1 MKNQRFMMFMALVLV
16 SFAVVFHSC
25 AGGDGGEDGDDDIG
39 NPQLTITSHSDGQ
52 EVYGSRTI
60 TLSGTISDS
69 RTITAVWVNLNG
81 TDVSASF
88 TQTSFSVDL
97 TLDNRTNVI
106 TARAVNDKNTTGT
119 ETIVLQYPFVA
130 LTTFQNASVVVGQ
143 PDFISNLANQGGSAG
158 ANTINAPYGNAFV
171 YNGVLYLPD
180 YNNNRVLGFNSVPTT
195 NNASADFVLGQ
206 PDFTTT
212 TGGNTADMMGG
223 PQTVK
228 VDNGRML
235 IDEYGNNRV
244 LIWITVPTLTQV
256 PADIVVGQTGFGVS
270 VSECTQ
276 SGLSNPESIETVDG
290 KLIVTDTGN
299 NRVIIWN
306 TIPISDGA
314 PADIVLGQNSFTNSA
329 WNDDDQDGNPD
340 ANPTARTLYYPSGA
354 WSDGT
359 RLIVADLRNNRVLI
373 WNTFP
378 TANFTPADVVL
389 GQSDMISNA
398 SGLSDKDMNNPYHMT
413 SNGNQLFVCDGSN
426 HRVLIWDSIPTTNYA
441 SADRVLGQSDFV
453 HGTRNDD
460 DQDGADDGQ
469 PSARTLYWPEG
480 LYAYEDKLIV
490 TDGNN
495 NRYLIFEEL

>member
-1 MKNQRFMMFMALVLV
+1 MG
-16 SFAVVFHSC
+16 VVW
-25 AGGDGGEDGDDDIG
+25 G
-39 NPQLTITSHSDGQ
+39 N
-52 EVYGSRTI
+52 
-60 TLSGTISDS
+60 
-69 RTITAVWVNLNG
+69 
-81 TDVSASF
+81 
-88 TQTSFSVDL
+88 
-97 TLDNRTNVI
+97 
-106 TARAVNDKNTTGT
+106 
-119 ETIVLQYPFVA
+119 
-130 LTTFQNASVVVGQ
+130 VV
-143 PDFISNLANQGGSAG
+143 
-158 ANTINAPYGNAFV
+158 V

-180 YNNNRVLGFNSVPTT
+180 FVNNRVLGFNSVPTT

-212 TGGNTADMMGG
+212 ISGNAADEMGN
-223 PQTVK
+223 PQTVR

-235 IDEYGNNRV
+235 IDEYSNNRV

-270 VSECTQ
+270 VAVCTQ
-276 SGLSNPESIETVDG
+276 SGLNHPESIETVDG
-290 KLIVTDTGN
+290 KLIVTDTNN

-306 TIPISDGA
+306 TIPTSDGA

-340 ANPTARTLYYPSGA
+340 ANPTARTLNSPSGA

-359 RLIVADLRNNRVLI
+359 RLIVADTKNDRVLI

-378 TANFTPADVVL
+378 TSNFTPADVVL

-398 SGLSDKDMNNPYHMT
+398 SGLSDKDMNTPYHMT

-441 SADRVLGQSDFV
+441 SADWVLGQSDFV

-480 LYAYEDKLIV
+480 LYPYEDKLIV